1 MASEFPDTQ
10 ILGGL
15 LGTSRDRA
23 DRLRTLRFVQDRDP
37 SGRSH
42 AELVRVFC
50 RVELQI
56 TTDKIGTL
64 KQKSAKERHV
74 QAAME
79 VMIEAGATENA
90 ADLLRAAEALLEKT
104 RNPTPLP
111 TVEVDASRDHLTIGE
126 QDVLLLQGRPSG
138 RPPDFRDLVFGV
150 FDSMRNQRAA
160 GAEWLAFGDEDR
172 RHVSG
177 TSLWISISRST
188 PPPVVDALQ
197 AMLDVNGLDT
207 EREMGRARHLDLT
220 PFARLSDDG
229 LEILVPAEI
238 AGDPTRKRIV
248 DRRGPTLFARGYH
261 LQAARPSLF

>member
-1 MASEFPDTQ
+1 MASEYPDTQ

-15 LGTSRDRA
+15 LGMSHDRP

-50 RVELQI
+50 RVELHI
-56 TTDKIGTL
+56 TTDKIATL

-74 QAAME
+74 RAAIE

-90 ADLLRAAEALLEKT
+90 ADVLSSAHALLEKT
-104 RNPTPLP
+104 RTPP
-111 TVEVDASRDHLTIGE
+111 PPPIVEVDPSRDHLTIGE

-138 RPPDFRDLVFGV
+138 RAPDFRDLVFGV
-150 FDSMRNQRAA
+150 FDSMRNQRAS
-160 GAEWLAFGDEDR
+160 GAQWLAFGDTDR
-172 RHVSG
+172 LHVSG
-177 TSLWISISRST
+177 KSWWIGLSRSV
-188 PPPVVDALQ
+188 PLPVVDALQ
-197 AMLDVNGLDT
+197 AMLDTNGFDT

-229 LEILVPAEI
+229 LEILVPAAL
-238 AGDPTRKRIV
+238 AGDPTRKRTV
-248 DRRGPTLFARGYH
+248 ERGGLTLFARGYH
-261 LQAARPSLF
+261 LKAARPLLF